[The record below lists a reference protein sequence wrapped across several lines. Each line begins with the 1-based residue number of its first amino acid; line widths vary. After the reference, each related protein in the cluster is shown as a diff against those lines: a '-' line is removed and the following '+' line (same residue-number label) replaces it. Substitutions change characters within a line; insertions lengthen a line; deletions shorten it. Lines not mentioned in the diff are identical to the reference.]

1 MFEPEFDLTHRLTA
15 QARASTPDSARDFF
29 LVTPAPYLIEYPV
42 SSAPWRVPPALLS
55 PAPIASVSSL
65 ANNAHP
71 RIPEKS
77 AASYPPSSILAPTF
91 AASGTTSL
99 VRRTLYPFSN
109 PALGLRGRISPHPQ
123 DRKSVV

>member
-29 LVTPAPYLIEYPV
+29 PATPAPYLIEYPV

-77 AASYPPSSILAPTF
+77 ARSEE
-91 AASGTTSL
+91 
-99 VRRTLYPFSN
+99 RRVGKECATLCRS
-109 PALGLRGRISPHPQ
+109 RWSPYH
-123 DRKSVV
+123 

>member
-29 LVTPAPYLIEYPV
+29 PVTPAPYLIEYPV

-77 AASYPPSSILAPTF
+77 AASCPH
-91 AASGTTSL
+91 
-99 VRRTLYPFSN
+99 VRNSEVHMNKRKVGIQRR
-109 PALGLRGRISPHPQ
+109 GLL
-123 DRKSVV
+123 